1 MKSHILPII
10 GAATLFAVS
19 AHAQSSTAPSP
30 DTATPPAANEMSP
43 APGGAA
49 APSASPSTKAAPIP
63 SPSAAAT
70 TSSDTIKLTDAEA
83 KNLVNKVVYSSDDK
97 NVGEVAQIARDS
109 SGNVTEL
116 HADIG
121 GFLGLGETRVRVM
134 PDQFQVREDK
144 IILMLNSEQVKTLP
158 KIDS

>member
-10 GAATLFAVS
+10 GAATLFAAS

-49 APSASPSTKAAPIP
+49 APTPAPSTKAMP

-70 TSSDTIKLTDAEA
+70 TSSDNIKLTDSEA
-83 KNLVNKVVYSSDDK
+83 KNLVNKVVYSSDDE

-144 IILMLNSEQVKTLP
+144 IILMLTSEQVKTLP